1 MLARFLI
8 KNVTSSQIKQIIE
21 NCNKA
26 SLVVSPSDKDL
37 WTISV
42 CLKSLEVEK
51 MMHLGFEIQKIP
63 G

>member
-1 MLARFLI
+1 MLSRFLI
-8 KNVTSSQIKQIIE
+8 KNITSSQIKQIIE

-26 SLVVSPSDKDL
+26 SLVLSPSNKDL

-42 CLKSLEVEK
+42 CLRNIEVEK
-51 MMHLGFEIQKIP
+51 IKNLGFEIQKIP